1 MEVAGFVGVD
11 GAVVVFGAVASEVAA
26 VVGVLGVV
34 GVGVLGMLEVLL
46 DSAFLESV
54 R

>member
-1 MEVAGFVGVD
+1 MDGFVAVD
-11 GAVVVFGAVASEVAA
+11 GAVVVFGAGAGISEVVAGEA
-26 VVGVLGVV
+26 VLGLLGIGVLGV
-34 GVGVLGMLEVLL
+34 LDVLL

>member
-1 MEVAGFVGVD
+1 MGVD
-11 GAVVVFGAVASEVAA
+11 GAVVVFGAGASEVAPVVA
-26 VVGVLGVV
+26 VLGVIGVGVLGV
-34 GVGVLGMLEVLL
+34 LEVLL